1 MKHDKLI
8 SKIVTWTV
16 GITLFFSIVNLF
28 RGMPFMAIVDHH
40 WKEHL
45 IAAAVF
51 LIPTVLVIIYGIIV
65 AIHCQYKTK
74 QQAIENVKK
83 RRGDGKYTMLEV
95 KQELESMRQRHK
107 IIEQQALENVRKR
120 HSDGSSPVSEILA
133 EIAKLEQQAS
143 NDSTSDSSPKPQ

>member
-16 GITLFFSIVNLF
+16 GITLFFSVVNLL
-28 RGMPFMAIVDHH
+28 RGLPFMAIVDSH

-45 IAAAVF
+45 VAAAVF

-65 AIHCQYKTK
+65 AIHCHYKTK

-83 RRGDGKYTMLEV
+83 RRGDGKYTKLEV
-95 KQELESMRQRHK
+95 EKELKSMRRRRDA
-107 IIEQQALENVRKR
+107 IERQAVANVIERLGTDRVTHDEVMK
-120 HSDGSSPVSEILA
+120 

-143 NDSTSDSSPKPQ
+143 NDSSNSSSSNN